1 MEWLW
6 LLVFVLGLGAM
17 WLIIWGLEKLV
28 AQMKIRDDERQ
39 VATDKLAKRIA
50 AEEENFERKQA
61 AKDYLS
67 QPHPA
72 KADGRAPQEFVDA
85 IKALST
91 EELLDTMVQQVFGEP
106 QDTAN
111 ITASQSAF
119 SQQPAKTVVASG
131 NGVLPVKTKR
141 ADDKA
146 GLSKAE
152 QKMLKKI
159 KQGS

>member
-6 LLVFVLGLGAM
+6 LGVFALGLGAM

-28 AQMKIRDDERQ
+28 VQMKNRDDARR
-39 VATDKLAKRIA
+39 VATDKLAERIA
-50 AEEENFERKQA
+50 VEEETFERKQA
-61 AKDYLS
+61 AKEYLS
-67 QPHPA
+67 QSHPA
-72 KADGRAPQEFVDA
+72 QEGDRAPQEFIDA
-85 IKALST
+85 MNTLSAD
-91 EELLDTMVQQVFGEP
+91 ELLDTMVQKVFGDP
-106 QDTAN
+106 KDTQN

-141 ADDKA
+141 ADDKT

>member
-6 LLVFVLGLGAM
+6 LGISVLGLVAM
-17 WLIIWGLEKLV
+17 WLVIWGLEKLM
-28 AQMKIRDDERQ
+28 AQMKTRDDERR
-39 VATDKLAKRIA
+39 VATDKLTQRIA
-50 AEEENFERKQA
+50 VEEETFVRKQA
-61 AKDYLS
+61 AKEYLS
-67 QPHPA
+67 QSHPA
-72 KADGRAPQEFVDA
+72 KEDGSAPQEFINA
-85 IKALST
+85 INTLSA
-91 EELLDTMVQQVFGEP
+91 EELLDTMVQKVFGDP
-106 QDTAN
+106 KDTEN

-141 ADDKA
+141 ADDKT

>member
-6 LLVFVLGLGAM
+6 LLVSVLGLGAM

-28 AQMKIRDDERQ
+28 AQMKTRDDARR
-39 VATDKLAKRIA
+39 VATDELAERIA
-50 AEEENFERKQA
+50 VEEENFERKQA
-61 AKDYLS
+61 AKEYLS
-67 QPHPA
+67 QSHPTESG
-72 KADGRAPQEFVDA
+72 DRAPQEFIDA
-85 IKALST
+85 INTLSA
-91 EELLDTMVQQVFGEP
+91 EELLDTMVQKVFGEP
-106 QDTAN
+106 KDTQN

-119 SQQPAKTVVASG
+119 SQQPVKTAVAKG

-141 ADDKA
+141 ADDKT